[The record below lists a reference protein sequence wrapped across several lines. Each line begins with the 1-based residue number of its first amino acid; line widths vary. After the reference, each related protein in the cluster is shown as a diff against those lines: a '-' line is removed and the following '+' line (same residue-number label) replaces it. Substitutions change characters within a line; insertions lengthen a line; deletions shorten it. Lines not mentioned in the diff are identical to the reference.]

1 MCNIYIYAILA
12 DIKMTHIYIG
22 RDSFPSLALA
32 VYTLLIFKV
41 MMDRSMVDNFW
52 ERLRTEPCKLF
63 L

>member
-1 MCNIYIYAILA
+1 MPYWLTSVKNTKDTYIYV
-12 DIKMTHIYIG
+12 G
-22 RDSFPSLALA
+22 RDSFPALPLA